1 MRFIL
6 THHAQIKCSER
17 NVSEEDIYFT
27 INNFHMTLPG
37 HDNGIGL
44 FASVPQGDTVIV
56 WIAGSL
62 PLEEPVIV
70 KTVVRRGK

>member
-1 MRFIL
+1 MRFTL
-6 THHAQIKCSER
+6 THHAQIKCLER

-27 INNFHMTLPG
+27 LNNFHMTLPG
-37 HDNGIGL
+37 HHNGIGL
-44 FASVPQGDTVIV
+44 FARVPQGDTVIV

-62 PLEEPVIV
+62 PLKEPVIV